1 MVNRFETFERVYE
14 ERFERAY
21 GFYRPY
27 LRSIIYRYLDCG
39 VLRNGF
45 TSGNALFKLIGFLGQ
60 AIGHVQDHLAGVFH
74 IHNATDR

>member
-39 VLRNGF
+39 VP
-45 TSGNALFKLIGFLGQ
+45 T
-60 AIGHVQDHLAGVFH
+60 
-74 IHNATDR
+74 